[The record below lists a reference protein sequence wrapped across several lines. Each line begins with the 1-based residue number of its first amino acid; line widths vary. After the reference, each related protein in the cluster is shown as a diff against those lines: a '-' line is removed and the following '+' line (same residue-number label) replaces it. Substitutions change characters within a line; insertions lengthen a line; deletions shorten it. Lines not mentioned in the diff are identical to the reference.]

1 MMREAEATSDAVRKA
16 EEIAHATEWS
26 GDLRV
31 NFLTAINAAKV
42 LQAEIERLRE
52 EVRNKDIEINDIREN
67 LEWT

>member
-1 MMREAEATSDAVRKA
+1 MTEAEAVRKA
-16 EEIAHATEWS
+16 EEIASLKLQLH
-26 GDLRV
+26 
-31 NFLTAINAAKV
+31 TAINAAKV